1 MPLNWQIFEH
11 NHCTILLCKFIS
23 QTFDFLAYVNHAH
36 SNISMELNLK
46 NAGTFFPQQTPI
58 ILRLKRS
65 ARTTFSRPRPRTR
78 PVMVTTSRSRR
89 GARLSSQNFRDR
101 DRGQDLVIISRPR
114 GETFPLIFQDRGRDF
129 LLNIFET
136 KGQTRNGHF
145 LKIEG

>member
-1 MPLNWQIFEH
+1 M
-11 NHCTILLCKFIS
+11 CKALLCGAEVCEDNFFKTETEDEASHGHYLEIEARGE
-23 QTFDFLAYVNHAH
+23 TFL
-36 SNISMELNLK
+36 SK
-46 NAGTFFPQQTPI
+46 
-58 ILRLKRS
+58 
-65 ARTTFSRPRPRTR
+65 FSRPRSRTR
-78 PVMVTTSRSRR
+78 
-89 GARLSSQNFRDR
+89 LSPQNFRDRDQGRDFCPQNFRDR